1 MMLRTWQIGVRY
13 QVSGVREKPIA
24 LHLTPDT
31 YCIGLICLTQTC
43 VIQFC
48 VMKNPFEYGRE
59 LGTDELVDR
68 QDEIR
73 TVTQTIRQGGK
84 LFLIGPRRFGKTSIL
99 RTAEDQLSRKSAVIL
114 RFNAENYPSVDQ
126 LVAALI
132 AEAARQLKGTVE
144 RKGEQVRQFFATTW
158 CHWLIPACFR

>member
-1 MMLRTWQIGVRY
+1 
-13 QVSGVREKPIA
+13 
-24 LHLTPDT
+24 
-31 YCIGLICLTQTC
+31 
-43 VIQFC
+43 
-48 VMKNPFEYGRE
+48 MKNPFEYGRE

-68 QDEIR
+68 QAEILA
-73 TVTQTIRQGGK
+73 VTQTIRQGGK

-99 RTAEDQLSRKSAVIL
+99 RAAADQLSQQQAVIL

-144 RKGEQVRQFFATTW
+144 RKGEQARQFFASLRPDLSFDLTESRWKVALGIKLWQPRPRVRHYWSMRCMAWSNWRRRNRKT
-158 CHWLIPACFR
+158 ARSA